1 MVLKGNERMTR
12 EYLLELGNRVKM
24 IRKELRISQ
33 KDFANKINVSGSYL
47 SEIEAGKSK
56 PGYDFLFNISK
67 ICNVSLAY
75 VLHGVGEIF
84 TGIDYGPTIS
94 SKEPGN
100 DHIETIEELIWYL
113 ERSTLLKL
121 NVMGFAAKFIYDN
134 ETAIKKEIEKYKT
147 KKGIK

>member
-1 MVLKGNERMTR
+1 MTR

-84 TGIDYGPTIS
+84 TGIDYGPTIT

-134 ETAIKKEIEKYKT
+134 EPAIKKEIEKYKT